1 MFLVRMLEFSFQHA
15 EMAIQSSDSFFQLG
29 HLMCGSPMTTN
40 QTESGQMLKNI
51 IFTVIIP
58 SLILSKLSTEDR
70 LGPTTAF
77 LVALSFPL
85 LFGMRDIISKRK
97 ANFFAIFGL
106 LNVGITGG
114 FGLLQMDG
122 IWFAVKEAA
131 FPLVL
136 GLGVILSQWT
146 KSPIIHSLILNES
159 IFDLPKIK
167 GRLEQHNRVLEFNQL
182 TSRVTWLFA
191 GSFFLSAA
199 LNFGLA
205 RYVLRSPTGTP
216 EFNAE
221 LGQMTALSL
230 PVISLP
236 VIIFTLAVF
245 WHLFSQLSKLTM
257 LPKEELLVNKSQSAS

>member
-1 MFLVRMLEFSFQHA
+1 
-15 EMAIQSSDSFFQLG
+15 
-29 HLMCGSPMTTN
+29 MTTN
-40 QTESGQMLKNI
+40 QPESGQMLKNLMY
-51 IFTVIIP
+51 TVIIP
-58 SLILSKLSTEDR
+58 SLILSTLSTEER
-70 LGPTTAF
+70 LGPTVAF
-77 LVALSFPL
+77 LIALSFPL
-85 LFGMRDIISKRK
+85 AFGLRDIITKRK

-106 LNVGITGG
+106 LNVGVTGG
-114 FGLLQMDG
+114 LGLLQMDG

-136 GLGVILSQWT
+136 GIGVILSQWT
-146 KSPIIHSLILNES
+146 KSPVVHSLILNEN
-159 IFDLPKIK
+159 IFDLPKIR
-167 GRLEQHNRVLEFNQL
+167 GRLEQYNRVLEFDQL
-182 TSRVTWLFA
+182 TYRVTWLFG

-236 VIIFTLAVF
+236 VILFTSGVF

-257 LPKEELLVNKSQSAS
+257 LPKEELLVNKSQRQS

>member
-1 MFLVRMLEFSFQHA
+1 
-15 EMAIQSSDSFFQLG
+15 
-29 HLMCGSPMTTN
+29 MTTS
-40 QTESGQMLKNI
+40 QPESGQVFKSLL
-51 IFTVIIP
+51 FTVIIP
-58 SLILSKLSTEDR
+58 SLILAKLSTEER

-77 LVALSFPL
+77 FVALSFPL
-85 LFGMRDIISKRK
+85 LFGLKDIISKRK

-131 FPLVL
+131 FPLIL
-136 GLGVILSQWT
+136 GLGVIISQWT
-146 KSPIIHSLILNES
+146 KSPLVHTLILNES
-159 IFDLPKIK
+159 IFDLPKIR
-167 GRLEQHNRVLEFNQL
+167 GRLEQHNRVLEFKQL
-182 TSRVTWLFA
+182 TARVTWLFA
-191 GSFFLSAA
+191 SSFFLSAV

-236 VIIFTLAVF
+236 VIIFTLGVF

-257 LPKEELLVNKSQSAS
+257 LPKEELLINKTQNVG

>member
-1 MFLVRMLEFSFQHA
+1 MTVNPSAQNSNMFSNLL
-15 EMAIQSSDSFFQLG
+15 
-29 HLMCGSPMTTN
+29 
-40 QTESGQMLKNI
+40 
-51 IFTVIIP
+51 FTVIIP
-58 SLILSKLSTEDR
+58 SVILSKLSTEDR
-70 LGPTTAF
+70 LGPTVAF

-85 LFGMRDIISKRK
+85 LFGMKDLISKRK

-106 LNVGITGG
+106 ANVGVTGG
-114 FGLLQMDG
+114 LGLMQMDG

-131 FPLVL
+131 FPMII
-136 GLGVILSQWT
+136 GIGVIASLWT
-146 KSPIIHSLILNES
+146 KSSIINTLILNET

-167 GRLEQHNRVLEFNQL
+167 QRLEQRNRLADFEQL
-182 TSRVTWLFA
+182 TTQVTWLFA
-191 GSFFLSAA
+191 VSFFLSAA

-236 VIIFTLAVF
+236 VILFTLGIF
-245 WHLFSQLSKLTM
+245 WHLFRRLSQLTA
-257 LPKEELLVNKSQSAS
+257 LPQEELLTAKSKR

>member
-1 MFLVRMLEFSFQHA
+1 
-15 EMAIQSSDSFFQLG
+15 
-29 HLMCGSPMTTN
+29 MTAS
-40 QTESGQMLKNI
+40 QPESGKMFKNI

-58 SLILSKLSTEDR
+58 SLILSKLSTDDR
-70 LGPTTAF
+70 LGPTVAF

-85 LFGMRDIISKRK
+85 FFGLKDVISKRK

-114 FGLLQMDG
+114 LGLLQMDG

-131 FPLVL
+131 FPLAL
-136 GLGVILSQWT
+136 GIGVIASQWT
-146 KSPIIHSLILNES
+146 KSPIVHSLILNES

-167 GRLEQHNRVLEFNQL
+167 GRLEQYNRTLEFNQL
-182 TSRVTWLFA
+182 TARVTWLFA
-191 GSFFLSAA
+191 GSFFLSAI

-236 VIIFTLAVF
+236 VIIFTLGVF
-245 WHLFSQLSKLTM
+245 WHLFSKLSTLTK
-257 LPKEELLVNKSQSAS
+257 LPKEELLINKSQNPS